1 MENEDFIAILISAK
15 PMLMKYAL
23 YLTGDKE
30 NAKELWQETVVYA
43 YMGRSKFIEGTKIV
57 NWLSVIMRNRYFNT
71 ILKKRNAVSYIEYMA
86 TVRQIENDTP
96 EEQLMVYDIQK
107 YINSMPQELKEPI
120 RLRILGLSY
129 IEIANVLELPI
140 STIKNRLFV
149 AKKKIRELLNK

>member
-15 PMLMKYAL
+15 PVLMKYAL

-57 NWLSVIMRNRYFNT
+57 NWLSDIMRNRYFNT

-86 TVRQIENDTP
+86 TVRQIDNKTP

-129 IEIANVLELPI
+129 IDIAKQLNLPI
-140 STIKNRLFV
+140 TTVKNRLFI
-149 AKKKIRELLNK
+149 AKRVIRKRLKE